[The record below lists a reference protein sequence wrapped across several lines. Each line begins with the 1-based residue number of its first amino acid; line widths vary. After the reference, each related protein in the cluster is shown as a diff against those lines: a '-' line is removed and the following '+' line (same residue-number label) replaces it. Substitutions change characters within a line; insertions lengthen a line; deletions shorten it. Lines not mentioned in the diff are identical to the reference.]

1 MDGRSDAAI
10 AARSQQIFQEQRQQ
24 IFRRTDRLFA
34 ALMVLQWLG
43 GIIAALMLTPRS
55 WNGSESEV
63 HLHVWLAVGFGGLLA
78 APPIFLAWRFPGR
91 LVTRHVIAIT
101 QMLFSSLFIHI
112 SGGRI
117 ETHFHV
123 FGSLAFLAFYRD
135 WPVLIPATLLVAVDH
150 IVRGAYWPESVFG
163 VVAAGQWRW
172 LEHAAWVVFEDV
184 FLIISCRLGVRDL
197 WDNAR
202 RTAELEKMNAD
213 FHEAK
218 DAAEAANR
226 AKSIFLA
233 NMSHE
238 IRTPLNGIMG
248 FADVLL
254 KSDDLSEAERRDYLE
269 TITHSGRHL
278 LGVIN
283 DILDLSKVE
292 AGQMEFQ
299 SERCAPHVI
308 IADAISILRVRAL
321 EKGIG
326 LEHRWEGPV
335 PETIETD
342 PARFRQLL
350 MNLIGNA
357 IKFTDTGAVNVV
369 ARLEH
374 DGDSPHVA
382 VDVIDTGIGIA
393 PEYLSRIFEPFTQAD
408 QSITRRFGG
417 TGLGLAI
424 SRQITEFLGGRITVD
439 SRPGQ
444 GSKFTAS
451 IAAGSLAGV
460 RLLEGPTADL
470 MPPQPMGRNS
480 KRPVLPHAS
489 VLLVEDGETN
499 RKLVSLVLRRAGA
512 DVVLAEN
519 GQVALDLA
527 QARTFDAILMD
538 MQMPVLDGYMATQVL
553 RRRGVKTPIIALTA
567 HSMKGD
573 EERCRNA
580 GCSAYITKPIDTD
593 CLLKTLAEMLN
604 GRGASAV
611 DSESRTDEE
620 SAISSTLP
628 TEDPGYREI
637 VEDFIEELRGA
648 LRELQRLA
656 GEQRFAEVAQK
667 AHWLKG
673 SAGTAGFGA
682 LTQPAAELEQGAKA
696 GRSETVNES
705 LERIAKLVARIA
717 VSQPCEPARERA
729 CEPVIR

>member
-1 MDGRSDAAI
+1 MEGYSDAAI
-10 AARSQQIFQEQRQQ
+10 AATSQRIFDDQRQQ

-34 ALMVLQWLG
+34 ALMVMQWLG
-43 GIIAALMLTPRS
+43 GIIAALILTPRT
-55 WNGSESEV
+55 WDGSQNAV
-63 HLHVWLAVGFGGLLA
+63 HPHVWLAVVFGGLLA
-78 APPIFLAWRFPGR
+78 APPVFLAWRFPGR

-150 IVRGAYWPESVFG
+150 FIRGMYWPESVFG

-172 LEHAAWVVFEDV
+172 LEHAAWVVFEDI
-184 FLIISCRLGVRDL
+184 FLIISCRRGVKEL
-197 WDNAR
+197 WDNAW
-202 RTAELEKMNAD
+202 RTAELERMNAD

-226 AKSIFLA
+226 AKSVFLA

-238 IRTPLNGIMG
+238 IRTPLNGILG

-254 KSDDLSEAERRDYLE
+254 KSDDLSEAERQDYLK

-278 LGVIN
+278 LGIIN

-292 AGQMEFQ
+292 AGQMEFH
-299 SERCAPHVI
+299 SERCAPHVL
-308 IADAISILRVRAL
+308 IAEAISILRVRAL

-335 PETIETD
+335 PETIATD

-357 IKFTDTGAVNVV
+357 IKFTDKGAVDVV
-369 ARLEH
+369 ARLED
-374 DGDSPHVA
+374 DGDAPQLA

-393 PEYLSRIFEPFTQAD
+393 PEYLNRIFKPFTQAD

-424 SRQITEFLGGRITVD
+424 SRQIAESLGGRITVD
-439 SRPGQ
+439 SRPGR
-444 GSKFTAS
+444 GSTFTAS

-460 RLLEGPTADL
+460 RLLEGITADF
-470 MPPQPMGRNS
+470 MPPQPAERGS
-480 KRPVLPHAS
+480 KPPVLPHAS

-499 RKLVSLVLRRAGA
+499 RKLVSLILRRAGA
-512 DVVLAEN
+512 DVVTAEN
-519 GQVALDLA
+519 GQVALEIT
-527 QARTFDAILMD
+527 QTRTFDVILMD
-538 MQMPVLDGYMATQVL
+538 MQMPVLDGYLATQAL
-553 RRRGVKTPIIALTA
+553 RRRGLQTPIIALTA

-573 EERCRNA
+573 EQQCRAA
-580 GCSAYITKPIDTD
+580 GCSGYITKPIDTE
-593 CLLKTLAEMLN
+593 CLLTTLAGVLSV
-604 GRGASAV
+604 GDASPV
-611 DSESRTDEE
+611 ESESRSEEEAVLFSSLSTD
-620 SAISSTLP
+620 
-628 TEDPGYREI
+628 DPAYREI
-637 VEDFIEELRGA
+637 VEEFVEELREA
-648 LRELQRLA
+648 LRALKRLA
-656 GEQRFAEVAQK
+656 VERRFVEVAK
-667 AHWLKG
+667 TAHWLKG
-673 SAGTAGFGA
+673 SAGTAGFSV
-682 LTQPAAELEQGAKA
+682 LTLPAGELEQAAKA

-705 LERIAKLVARIA
+705 LERIAKIVARIA
-717 VSQPCEPARERA
+717 VPQSCETAIP
-729 CEPVIR
+729 